1 MRHLYDLWQ
10 FISQS
15 SELEILQGRLED
27 AVNDPIHDL
36 FDDSRQV
43 QANSVFIAVSGNQL
57 HGNAFIEKAI
67 IQGARC
73 VITDEKPREEILNQ
87 LSPTVAIWLVADLVT
102 VLPNL
107 AAWFYNAPST
117 QLKLIGITGTNGKTS
132 TAFYTAQLLSHLT
145 HESIAM
151 IGTLG
156 NGLVTYDA
164 NQTSNPL
171 KVNLDVS
178 PNTTPD
184 VIVLNRVLAKF
195 VAQGIR
201 YCVMEVSS
209 HGIVL
214 NRIAGIVFNA
224 VALTQV
230 TRDHLDFHETEAAY
244 RQAKQ
249 KLFEDYPA
257 AYQVLNLDD
266 ALGQELYALNDQ
278 PSKKIGYAM
287 QVKADLSLLNLKL
300 NAQGMMFDIASQHS
314 KFATHSALMG
324 RFNAENLACAVGLSL
339 VNGFELSA
347 IIDVLPKLQAV
358 TGRMEKVRSLPSVL
372 VDYAHTPDALQQALL
387 AVRQHMAPVETTGQS
402 DQKLWVVFGC
412 GGNRDKGKRPLMG
425 KVSQNFADAVVLTDD
440 NPRCEASYDILSDI
454 LQGFNPSKHP
464 QPLMIPDRQT
474 AIETALAQANP
485 QDIILIA
492 GKGHETY
499 QAFCQE
505 QTYFS
510 DQATV
515 LAWKKKDDMDA

>member
-1 MRHLYDLWQ
+1 MRLLYEIWQ

-15 SELEILQGRLED
+15 TDLIILNGQLED
-27 AVNDPIHDL
+27 ATHNIIQDL

-43 QANSVFIAVSGNQL
+43 QDESVFIAVAGNRL

-67 IQGARC
+67 AQGAIG
-73 VITDEKPREEILNQ
+73 VITDEKPSAELLKQI
-87 LSPTVAIWLVADLVT
+87 SPAVSIWWVADLVG
-102 VLPNL
+102 VLPKL
-107 AAWFYNAPST
+107 ASWFYNAPST
-117 QLKLIGITGTNGKTS
+117 HLKLMGITGTNGKTS

-145 HESIAM
+145 HKPVAM

-164 NQTSNPL
+164 NLASKPL
-171 KVNLDVS
+171 KVDLELS

-195 VAQGIR
+195 VAQGIE

-214 NRIAGIVFNA
+214 NRIAGLVFNA

-230 TRDHLDFHETEAAY
+230 TRDHLDFHQTEAAY
-244 RQAKQ
+244 RLAKQ
-249 KLFEDYPA
+249 RLFEDYPA

-266 ALGQELYALNDQ
+266 ALGQKLYAADTQ
-278 PSKKIGYAM
+278 PSKKLGYSL
-287 QVKADLSLLNLKL
+287 QVAADLSLLNLKL
-300 NAQGMMFDIASQHS
+300 NAQGMSFDIATEHAT
-314 KFATHSALMG
+314 FATHAGLMG
-324 RFNAENLACAVGLSL
+324 RFNAENLACALGLSL

-347 IIDVLPKLQAV
+347 IVEALPKLQAV
-358 TGRMEKVRSLPSVL
+358 TGRMEKVCSLPSVL
-372 VDYAHTPDALQQALL
+372 VDYAHTPDALQQALG

-454 LQGFNPSKHP
+454 LQGFNPTKPP

-474 AIETALAQANP
+474 AIETALAKANP

-515 LAWKKKDDMDA
+515 LAWKKKDDMDS